1 MLTVSLM
8 TTGYNMTRGE
18 LYWVDLDPTQGSEA
32 DKRRPCVIVSNDA
45 NNRVGSTVTV
55 VPVTSNVSK
64 IFPFEVELEGILSRP
79 SKAQAN
85 QVRTVSKERFLGSAT
100 ARLDGEQLRMLDD
113 ALRLHLGL

>member
-18 LYWVDLDPTQGSEA
+18 LYWLDLDPTQGSEA
-32 DKRRPCVIVSNDA
+32 NKRRPCVIVSNDA

-64 IFPFEVELEGILSRP
+64 SLNE
-79 SKAQAN
+79 K
-85 QVRTVSKERFLGSAT
+85 
-100 ARLDGEQLRMLDD
+100 
-113 ALRLHLGL
+113 